1 MCIRDRRHRQ
11 TNKHTFS
18 TFSRKYD
25 NCGDCFSD
33 DSQKMIMMFEVVIA
47 MIITVLMIKITIDD
61 LCGDDGYDI
70 TIKTMMMMTN
80 TVQARLR

>member
-1 MCIRDRRHRQ
+1 
-11 TNKHTFS
+11 
-18 TFSRKYD
+18 
-25 NCGDCFSD
+25 
-33 DSQKMIMMFEVVIA
+33 MIMMFEVVIA